1 MPQGPFPCLHPS
13 VLINGGYGF
22 TPASRR
28 PIADERPTTR
38 RSWKPSTPHFNPD
51 KVIIWFPS
59 YDYLDAIAECW
70 QKAYPDAEG
79 LLIRQKP
86 VMSLKEREAFLAEF
100 SHPDEKTKLGFALLG
115 GIFGEGIDLV
125 GAQLIGVMVVG
136 VGLPQICLERDL
148 IRDHFE
154 HTEGCGFEFAY
165 TFPGLNRV
173 LQGLDD

>member
-1 MPQGPFPCLHPS
+1 
-13 VLINGGYGF
+13 
-22 TPASRR
+22 
-28 PIADERPTTR
+28 
-38 RSWKPSTPHFNPD
+38 
-51 KVIIWFPS
+51 
-59 YDYLDAIAECW
+59 
-70 QKAYPDAEG
+70 
-79 LLIRQKP
+79 
-86 VMSLKEREAFLAEF
+86 MSLKEREAFLGEF

-154 HTEGCGFEFAY
+154 HTEGCGFDFAY

-173 LQGLDD
+173 LQGVGRLIRSPSDQGIVLLMDARYDQPLSLIHI